1 MSRIYHPCFVLKHL
15 TDEQIAMRSKQYYEA
30 CGYGNVFSPFIYG
43 DYHKTKLDA
52 DKAVALTLKRNP
64 QLRLFHM
71 EWHMV

>member
-1 MSRIYHPCFVLKHL
+1 MTRIYHPCFVLKHM
-15 TDEQIAMRSKQYYEA
+15 TDEQVAKRARQYYDGL
-30 CGYGNVFSPFIYG
+30 CDFHPYFYG